1 MYECLTDRQARS
13 TVTHH
18 TRNLPLQVAVG
29 LTIHGKTCSKFLVD
43 LVQNL
48 GCSIEYSK
56 VLRTETAMANAVSRQ
71 MHSSG
76 GLYVP
81 SDLVCGRFIFCA
93 ADNIDF
99 LEDTPDGKSTLHA
112 TVMTCYQQCAE
123 DDHSKTLH
131 VTGPAL
137 DRSMKMLKL
146 SIDEPRLHRGPK
158 NLKPKQLALTEQAH
172 HYSADNLLSFA

>member
-1 MYECLTDRQARS
+1 MYECLTDRQSRS
-13 TVTHH
+13 TVTQH

-29 LTIHGKTCSKFLVD
+29 LTVHGKTHSKFLVD
-43 LVQNL
+43 LVHNL

-56 VLRTETAMANAVSRQ
+56 VLRTETAMANEVSRQ
-71 MHSSG
+71 MDSSG

-81 SDLVCGRFIFCA
+81 SDLVCGRFMFCA

-123 DDHSKTLH
+123 DDHSKSLH
-131 VTGPAL
+131 VAGPAL

-146 SIDEPRLHRGPK
+146 SIDEPRLYRGPK
-158 NLKPKQLALTEQAH
+158 NLKPKQLALTE
-172 HYSADNLLSFA
+172 